1 MTEGYI
7 KEEEN
12 MIHHANVITYAD
24 FENRKL
30 LLSAKH
36 ALEPKHTRFLV
47 GQAPLERVLTAVR

>member
-24 FENRKL
+24 FENGKT
-30 LLSAKH
+30 
-36 ALEPKHTRFLV
+36 ELV
-47 GQAPLERVLTAVR
+47 SC